1 MLNSKVH
8 IYGDGSSR
16 INPGGVGGWGVVLT
30 TDAGTILHT
39 MSGGEPDTTNTRME
53 LMAIIRGLELV
64 HLYSLS
70 KEVIVYSDSRYVID
84 NSSKLRSVNSFG
96 SLWITKTKESDLWE
110 RYHILDKSL
119 NIEHI
124 WVPGHTGHA
133 LQEIADTLATN
144 ASGDLKSWLEKKKRN
159 MKRKFN
165 FSRGKTSSTR
175 QGSTPKTLLEVYQE
189 KELRESLPAP
199 STTTNPPPSL

>member
-1 MLNSKVH
+1 MLNSKVN
-8 IYGDGSSR
+8 IYSDGSCR
-16 INPGGVGGWGVVLT
+16 INPGGVGGWGAVLT
-30 TDAGTILHT
+30 MDDDTILYT
-39 MSGGEPDTTNTRME
+39 LSGGEPNSTNTRME
-53 LMAIIRGLELV
+53 LEAVIKGLELV
-64 HLYSLS
+64 HLYELS
-70 KEVIVYSDSRYVID
+70 KDVVVHSDSRYVID
-84 NSSKLRSVNSFG
+84 NASKFHSVNPFG
-96 SLWITKTKESDLWE
+96 YPTSESDLWE

-165 FSRGKTSSTR
+165 FNHGKPSSTKR
-175 QGSTPKTLLEVYQE
+175 DSTPKTLLQVYQE
-189 KELRESLPAP
+189 KELRESLNVP
-199 STTTNPPPSL
+199 SMTTDPHPSL

>member
-1 MLNSKVH
+1 MLNSKIH
-8 IYGDGSSR
+8 IYSDGSCR
-16 INPGGVGGWGVVLT
+16 TNPGGVGGWGTVLT
-30 TDAGTILHT
+30 TDTGTILYT
-39 MSGGEPDTTNTRME
+39 MSGGEPETTNTRME
-53 LMAIIRGLELV
+53 LAAVIKGLELV

-70 KEVIVYSDSRYVID
+70 KEVVVYSDSRYVID
-84 NSSKLRSVNSFG
+84 NASKFRSVNSFG

-110 RYHILDKSL
+110 RYGILDTSL
-119 NIEHI
+119 NVEHI
-124 WVPGHTGHA
+124 WVPGHTGHT

-165 FSRGKTSSTR
+165 FSRGKPSSTT
-175 QGSTPKTLLEVYQE
+175 QDSTPKTLLDRYQE
-189 KELRESLPAP
+189 KELRESSLAP

>member
-1 MLNSKVH
+1 MLTSKVH
-8 IYGDGSSR
+8 IYGDGSCR
-16 INPGGVGGWGVVLT
+16 VNPGGIGGWGVVLT
-30 TDAGTILHT
+30 TDTGTILHT

-53 LMAIIRGLELV
+53 LVAIIRGLELV

-70 KEVIVYSDSRYVID
+70 KEVVVYSDSKYVID
-84 NSSKLRSVNSFG
+84 NSLKLRSVNSVG

-110 RYHILDKSL
+110 RYRILDQSL

-165 FSRGKTSSTR
+165 FSHGKQSSTKR
-175 QGSTPKTLLEVYQE
+175 GSTPKTLLQVYQE
-189 KELRESLPAP
+189 KELNESLPVP
-199 STTTNPPPSL
+199 STTIDLPPSL